1 MAGGLGLA
9 LSGGGAHGAFQ
20 VGVLD
25 ELIERR
31 GVDFET
37 VVGTSTGAIQAA
49 GVAQND
55 IARLLDLWTGIR
67 GNDDIYRSRGGE
79 LWAVITGKDS
89 MFSTGPLRELL
100 HKTFD
105 DAKIRA
111 TGKNLRL
118 AVANLTNGQLRIVGE
133 NTDNIADW
141 VYASAAQPP
150 AFPPFRTVD
159 ENGQLE
165 QWVDGGLRDVTPFR
179 AALREKPRAIL
190 AVRAE
195 GPKDVEPK
203 EYKSLVKIGL
213 RSVDLLTEEV
223 ADNDLG
229 NVDLINNLLQ
239 AESKQRAELEA
250 LNLEPAQIAQ
260 VMEPLSS
267 QIERYNFVPTM
278 VLRPPTNLHKTLEFV
293 PELIAENIERG
304 RQIVR
309 DNWDELG
316 PFLGLVEAG
325 SE

>member
-25 ELIERR
+25 ELIEQR

-55 IARLLDLWTGIR
+55 IGKLLDLWTGIT

-79 LWAVITGKDS
+79 IWAVLTGKDS
-89 MFSTGPLRELL
+89 LFSTGPLRTLL
-100 HKTFD
+100 HQTFD

-111 TGKNLRL
+111 TGKKLRL

-150 AFPPFRTVD
+150 AFPPFRTRD
-159 ENGQLE
+159 ENGLLE
-165 QWVDGGLRDVTPFR
+165 QWVDGGLRDVTPLR
-179 AALREKPRAIL
+179 AALRERPRAIL

-195 GPKDVEPK
+195 GPKATEPE
-203 EYKSLVKIGL
+203 EYRNVVKIGL

-229 NVDLINNLLQ
+229 NVDLINHLLE
-239 AESKQRAELEA
+239 AEAKQRAELEGTG
-250 LNLEPAQIAQ
+250 LSPAQIAK
-260 VMEPLSS
+260 VMEPLGA
-267 QIERYNFVPTM
+267 QIDRYSFVPTM

-316 PFLGLVEAG
+316 PFLGLDES
-325 SE
+325 SEG